1 MRAVNLLTPDQRTA
15 PKGKGSSGP
24 SAVDAPGGIGAFV
37 LLGALALSVAAL
49 AGYVLS
55 GNVVKER
62 KAQLATVSA
71 KSDAT
76 VQKASALKPYADFQT
91 LAQDRAGTVQA
102 LASARFDWEQTLR
115 DISRAM
121 PKEVYLS
128 SLDGTVGGTASGA
141 GSSLR
146 GAVQAP
152 AIELKGCTKSQPA
165 VASLMSRM
173 RNVQGVTRVTL
184 AKSDKDTA
192 ATGAAS
198 STVNPCGKGA
208 PPSFEMII
216 FFEKSAVAELLA
228 GATGDTGAAPGES
241 AGGTDAAK
249 SGSDSSSSSNQS
261 QSTKGQSP
269 GSGDSQPS
277 NGHSTPPASATTGG
291 TP

>member
-1 MRAVNLLTPDQRTA
+1 MRAVNLLTPDQRSA

-37 LLGALALSVAAL
+37 LLGTLALCVAAV

-55 GNVVKER
+55 NNIVKER
-62 KAQLATVSA
+62 TAQLAAVSA
-71 KSDAT
+71 KNDAT
-76 VQKASALKPYADFQT
+76 VQKATALKPYADFQS

-121 PKEVYLS
+121 PKEVFLS
-128 SLDGTVGGTASGA
+128 SLDGTVGSGASGS

-165 VASLMSRM
+165 VATLMSRM

-184 AKSDKDTA
+184 AKSDKDTTSTA
-192 ATGAAS
+192 GS
-198 STVNPCGKGA
+198 SNVNPCGKGS
-208 PPSFEMII
+208 PPSFEMVV
-216 FFEKSAVAELLA
+216 FFEKSAVAEALA
-228 GATGDTGAAPGES
+228 GATGAVDPAAKDS
-241 AGGTDAAK
+241 ASGTDP
-249 SGSDSSSSSNQS
+249 GSSSSSNPS
-261 QSTKGQSP
+261 QSTNGQSS
-269 GSGDSQPS
+269 GSGSSQPS
-277 NGHSTPPASATTGG
+277 SGQSSSPTATTTGG

>member
-1 MRAVNLLTPDQRTA
+1 MRAVNLLTPDQRSA

-37 LLGALALSVAAL
+37 LLGTLALCVAAV

-55 GNVVKER
+55 NNVVKER
-62 KAQLATVSA
+62 TAQLASVSA
-71 KSDAT
+71 QNDAT
-76 VQKASALKPYADFQT
+76 VQKAAALKPYADFQS

-121 PKEVYLS
+121 PKEVFLS
-128 SLDGTVGGTASGA
+128 SLDGTVGSGASGS

-165 VASLMSRM
+165 VATLMSRM

-192 ATGAAS
+192 STAGS
-198 STVNPCGKGA
+198 SNVNPCGKGS
-208 PPSFEMII
+208 PPSFEMIV
-216 FFEKSAVAELLA
+216 FFEKSAVAEALA
-228 GATGDTGAAPGES
+228 GATGAVDP
-241 AGGTDAAK
+241 AAK
-249 SGSDSSSSSNQS
+249 DSASSTDSGSSS
-261 QSTKGQSP
+261 TTP
-269 GSGDSQPS
+269 GG
-277 NGHSTPPASATTGG
+277 GSADATSL
-291 TP
+291 

>member
-1 MRAVNLLTPDQRTA
+1 MRAVNLLTPDLRSA

-24 SAVDAPGGIGAFV
+24 SAMDAPGGIGAFV
-37 LLGALALSVAAL
+37 LLGALALCVAAL

-55 GNVVKER
+55 NNVVKDR
-62 KAQLATVSA
+62 KAQLADVSA

-76 VQKASALKPYADFQT
+76 VAKANALKPYADFQQ

-128 SLDGTVGGTASGA
+128 SLDGTVGGGATGA

-165 VASLMSRM
+165 VASLMSSL

-192 ATGAAS
+192 ATGSAT

-216 FFEKSAVAELLA
+216 FFEKSTVASALA
-228 GATGDTGAAPGES
+228 GATGEAGATGS
-241 AGGTDAAK
+241 SSTAGGSAPA
-249 SGSDSSSSSNQS
+249 SGSSSSSS
-261 QSTKGQSP
+261 STNGQS
-269 GSGDSQPS
+269 GSGSS
-277 NGHSTPPASATTGG
+277 GSSTPPAAATTGG

>member
-1 MRAVNLLTPDQRTA
+1 MRAVNLLTPDLRSA

-24 SAVDAPGGIGAFV
+24 SAMEAPGGIGAFV

-55 GNVVKER
+55 NNVIKER
-62 KAQLATVSA
+62 KAELAAVTA

-76 VQKASALKPYADFQT
+76 VQKAGKLKPYADFET
-91 LAQDRAGTVQA
+91 LARDRAGTVQA
-102 LASARFDWEQTLR
+102 LASARFNWEQALR

-121 PKEVYLS
+121 PREVYLS
-128 SLDGTVGGTASGA
+128 SLDGNVGGGGAATGA

-146 GAVQAP
+146 GAVQSP

-165 VASLMSRM
+165 VATLMSRM

-192 ATGAAS
+192 TSAGAS
-198 STVNPCGKGA
+198 SEVNPCGKGA
-208 PPSFEMII
+208 PPSFELII
-216 FFEKSAVAELLA
+216 FFERSAVAEALA
-228 GATGDTGAAPGES
+228 NATGAAAAKDGAAATGES
-241 AGGTDAAK
+241 
-249 SGSDSSSSSNQS
+249 SGSGSS
-261 QSTKGQSP
+261 GQS
-269 GSGDSQPS
+269 SQ
-277 NGHSTPPASATTGG
+277 STPPAAATTGG

>member
-1 MRAVNLLTPDQRTA
+1 MRAVNLLTPDLRSA

-24 SAVDAPGGIGAFV
+24 AAMDAPGGIGAFV
-37 LLGALALSVAAL
+37 LLGALALCVAAL

-55 GNVVKER
+55 NNVVKER
-62 KAQLATVSA
+62 KSQLAEVSA

-76 VQKASALKPYADFQT
+76 VQKAATLKPYADFES

-121 PKEVYLS
+121 PKEVFLS
-128 SLDGTVGGTASGA
+128 SLDGTVGGGASGA

-146 GAVQAP
+146 GSVQAP

-165 VASLMSRM
+165 VATLMSRM

-184 AKSDKDTA
+184 AKSDKD
-192 ATGAAS
+192 GAAAGATA

-208 PPSFEMII
+208 PPSFEMIV
-216 FFEKSAVAELLA
+216 FFEKSVVAQALA
-228 GATGDTGAAPGES
+228 GATGAA
-241 AGGTDAAK
+241 DANAK
-249 SGSDSSSSSNQS
+249 SDSASGQDSGSGSGSSNSSSSTN
-261 QSTKGQSP
+261 GQSGN
-269 GSGDSQPS
+269 GSSGQ
-277 NGHSTPPASATTGG
+277 STPPTAATTGG

>member
-1 MRAVNLLTPDQRTA
+1 MRAVNLLTPDLRSA
-15 PKGKGSSGP
+15 PTGKGSSGP
-24 SAVDAPGGIGAFV
+24 AAMDAPGGIGAFV
-37 LLGALALSVAAL
+37 LLGALALCVAAL

-55 GNVVKER
+55 NNIVKQR
-62 KAQLATVSA
+62 TAQLADVSA

-76 VQKASALKPYADFQT
+76 VQKATALKPYADFQQ

-102 LASARFDWEQTLR
+102 LAGARFDWDQTLR

-128 SLDGTVGGTASGA
+128 SLDGSVGGGASGG

-152 AIELKGCTKSQPA
+152 AIELKGCTKSQGA
-165 VASLMSRM
+165 VADLMSSL
-173 RNVQGVTRVTL
+173 RNVDGVTRVTL
-184 AKSDKDTA
+184 SKSDKDTA
-192 ATGAAS
+192 TTGAAA

-216 FFEKSAVAELLA
+216 FFEKSVVAQALA
-228 GATGDTGAAPGES
+228 GATGEAGASSGSASGSDAS
-241 AGGTDAAK
+241 AGIDSAK
-249 SGSDSSSSSNQS
+249 SGKGSSSSSS
-261 QSTKGQSP
+261 STNGQS
-269 GSGDSQPS
+269 GSGSSGQ
-277 NGHSTPPASATTGG
+277 STPPAAATTGG

>member
-1 MRAVNLLTPDQRTA
+1 MRAVNLLTPDLRSA
-15 PKGKGSSGP
+15 PTGKGSSGP
-24 SAVDAPGGIGAFV
+24 AAMDAPGGIAAFV
-37 LLGALALSVAAL
+37 LLGALALCVAAL

-55 GNVVKER
+55 NNVVKER
-62 KAQLATVSA
+62 TAQLADVSA

-76 VQKASALKPYADFQT
+76 VQKATALKPYADFQQ

-102 LASARFDWEQTLR
+102 LAGARFDWEQTLR

-128 SLDGTVGGTASGA
+128 SLDGSVGGGASGA
-141 GSSLR
+141 GSTLR

-192 ATGAAS
+192 ATGAAA

-216 FFEKSAVAELLA
+216 FFEKSVVAQALA
-228 GATGDTGAAPGES
+228 GATGGTGAANSSP
-241 AGGTDAAK
+241 AGAGAAK
-249 SGSDSSSSSNQS
+249 PGSDSSSSSTS
-261 QSTKGQSP
+261 GQP
-269 GSGDSQPS
+269 GSGSSGP
-277 NGHSTPPASATTGG
+277 STPPAAATTGG
-291 TP
+291 AP